1 MQSSG
6 MKQQVCYRLRYIR
19 VGNPFLH
26 KYDIPVM
33 LGQNE
38 QSQIQ
43 SDREVFG
50 IFLGGE
56 KSKTEVVL
64 RQGFVSCRQTRSK
77 IPVFRGKERASHN
90 TLVSAQKGVNSATQ

>member
-6 MKQQVCYRLRYIR
+6 MKQQECYRLRYIH

-50 IFLGGE
+50 IFLGG
-56 KSKTEVVL
+56 
-64 RQGFVSCRQTRSK
+64 K
-77 IPVFRGKERASHN
+77 I
-90 TLVSAQKGVNSATQ
+90 

>member
-50 IFLGGE
+50 IFLGG
-56 KSKTEVVL
+56 
-64 RQGFVSCRQTRSK
+64 K
-77 IPVFRGKERASHN
+77 I
-90 TLVSAQKGVNSATQ
+90 

>member
-6 MKQQVCYRLRYIR
+6 MKQQVCYWLRYIR

-38 QSQIQ
+38 QSQLQ

-50 IFLGGE
+50 ISLGG
-56 KSKTEVVL
+56 K
-64 RQGFVSCRQTRSK
+64 K
-77 IPVFRGKERASHN
+77 I
-90 TLVSAQKGVNSATQ
+90 